1 MNSIRQCVKEASNIR
16 LERNKATA
24 EVIETESA
32 LKRWDRTQR
41 QKFQSRIPTDDRSID
56 QASSHTFQPTLTSNT
71 I

>member
-32 LKRWDRTQR
+32 LKRWIEPRDKNSKVEFPQM
-41 QKFQSRIPTDDRSID
+41 IDRSIRPL
-56 QASSHTFQPTLTSNT
+56 PTLFDQP
-71 I
+71 